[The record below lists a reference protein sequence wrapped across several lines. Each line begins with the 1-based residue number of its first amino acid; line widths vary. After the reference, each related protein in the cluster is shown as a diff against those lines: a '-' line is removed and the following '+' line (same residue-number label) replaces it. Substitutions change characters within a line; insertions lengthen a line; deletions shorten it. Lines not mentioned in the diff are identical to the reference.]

1 MDIKLLRVTFACLL
15 AAGCTVG
22 PDYKAPGASGP
33 ASWFAFTA
41 PRPAPQAK
49 ATPGKTTGADTTS
62 VAVTAP
68 IDAAWWTVFGDP
80 ELDTLVHRA
89 AMANL
94 DIRTAALRLDESREQ
109 RAIAGAD
116 QFPNLGGNGSYT
128 REKASAKGLF
138 GALGGGGPTSSTNAA
153 TTANGSSGA
162 TAGAIPPTSSLL
174 NPFDLYSFGFDASWE
189 LDLWGRVR
197 REIESANASVE
208 AGEQA
213 RRSAVISVMAE
224 VARDYVQLR
233 GIQRT
238 ASITRRNL
246 DIAQAALRLTQSR
259 AAGGLTTE
267 LDVANARAQA
277 ANVAAQL
284 PQLEQQE
291 DAMINQI
298 SLLLAEQPGALRA
311 ELMDVKP
318 VPAVP
323 PTVPVGLPSELL
335 RRRPDIAQAEAQL
348 HAATAD
354 IGVAVADFYPRITLS
369 GSVSLQALQPKELG
383 TWAARQYAFGPSIS
397 LPIFEGG
404 RLRGTLELRRA
415 QQQEAALN
423 YQKTVLQAWH
433 EVANALDAYDTE
445 QRRRAQLEVS
455 AAAARQAESLARQ
468 RYTQGIADF
477 LQVLDA
483 QRTLLGAEQ
492 ALADSTTAVS
502 GNLVSI
508 YKALGGGWDAP
519 QVAAR

>member
-1 MDIKLLRVTFACLL
+1 MDIRLLRVTFACLL

-22 PDYKAPGASGP
+22 PDYTAPEASGP
-33 ASWFAFTA
+33 SSWFAFAA

-49 ATPGKTTGADTTS
+49 VTKVDTSS

-80 ELDTLVHRA
+80 ELDALVHRA

-94 DIRTAALRLDESREQ
+94 DIRTAALRLDESRQQ

-116 QFPNLGGNGSYT
+116 QFPNLSGNGSYT

-153 TTANGSSGA
+153 STANGGA
-162 TAGAIPPTSSLL
+162 GSTAGGIPGKSLL
-174 NPFDLYSFGFDASWE
+174 DPFDLYSYGFDASWE
-189 LDLWGRVR
+189 IDLWGRVR
-197 REIESANASVE
+197 REIESANATVQAS
-208 AGEQA
+208 EQA
-213 RRSAVISVMAE
+213 RRAAVISVMAE

-238 ASITRRNL
+238 ASITRQNL
-246 DIAQAALRLTQSR
+246 DAAQSALRLTQSR

-298 SLLLAEQPGALRA
+298 SLLLAERPGALRA
-311 ELMDVKP
+311 ELIDMKP
-318 VPAVP
+318 VPPVP

-348 HAATAD
+348 HVATAD

-369 GSVSLQALQPKELG
+369 GSLSLQALQPQNLG

-455 AAAARQAESLARQ
+455 TAAARQAESLARQ

-492 ALADSTTAVS
+492 ALADSTTTIS

-508 YKALGGGWDAP
+508 YKALGGGWDATDE
-519 QVAAR
+519 VAAR